1 MSNTIVR
8 DRKLLIFINFT
19 PETQPLTQSGCH
31 GPPYLLRHVQ
41 DVGSGLH
48 ALIAGLLRALGVDGR
63 GDDGKEILHL

>member
-8 DRKLLIFINFT
+8 DTKLLIFINFT
-19 PETQPLTQSGCH
+19 PETRALTQSGSH

-48 ALIAGLLRALGVDGR
+48 ALIARLLQALGVDGR
-63 GDDGKEILHL
+63 GYGGKKILHL